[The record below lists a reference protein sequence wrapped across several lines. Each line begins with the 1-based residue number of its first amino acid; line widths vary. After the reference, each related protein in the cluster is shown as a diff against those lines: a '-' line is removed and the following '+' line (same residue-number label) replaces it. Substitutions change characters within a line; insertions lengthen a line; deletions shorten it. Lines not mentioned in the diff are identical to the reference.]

1 MVDPSLI
8 ARLDFRPVPE
18 KARHK
23 PGRVKN
29 LPARLYID
37 KFQEHRQAYEFL
49 QRMQELHGEGVKTIV
64 RSLIYY
70 RDTVIVPMEE
80 SEKKG
85 SLDLTNETF
94 LRARLDFQ
102 PVPQASRHTPG
113 RVRHVSVRL
122 YIDKYIE
129 HREAFEFIR
138 DIQESSGEGN
148 KTIVR
153 ALLHYQAEVIDSE

>member
-1 MVDPSLI
+1 MSDPALI
-8 ARLDFRPVPE
+8 ARLDFRPIPLDE
-18 KARHK
+18 RHT

-37 KFQEHRQAYEFL
+37 KFEEHRQAYNFL
-49 QRMQELHGEGVKTIV
+49 QQMQELHGEGVKTIV
-64 RSLIYY
+64 RSLLYY
-70 RDTVIVPMEE
+70 RDTVIEPMAK
-80 SEKKG
+80 SDT
-85 SLDLTNETF
+85 LDLNNESF
-94 LRARLDFQ
+94 LRARLDFH
-102 PVPQASRHTPG
+102 PVASGERHTPG

-138 DIQESSGEGN
+138 DIQQQSGDGN

-153 ALLHYQAEVIDSE
+153 ALLHYRDQVIDSE